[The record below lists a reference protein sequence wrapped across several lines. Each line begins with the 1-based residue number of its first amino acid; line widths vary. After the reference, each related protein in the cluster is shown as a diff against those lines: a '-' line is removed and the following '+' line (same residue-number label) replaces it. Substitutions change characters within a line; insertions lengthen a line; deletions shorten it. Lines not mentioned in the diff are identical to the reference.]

1 MYTLG
6 HIVITSYVRI
16 RHCRSTSPLHHHQVR
31 LPCRAFESL
40 AHIVI
45 TSYVRIRHCRS
56 SSPLHHHQVR
66 IFVEDRDE
74 DSRVAS
80 ALDLQ
85 LRDMDAGDHLTHNLD
100 FFNGSSTT
108 FPSGDQ
114 LLAQCAG
121 TGELTY

>member
-1 MYTLG
+1 MT
-6 HIVITSYVRI
+6 
-16 RHCRSTSPLHHHQVR
+16 
-31 LPCRAFESL
+31 
-40 AHIVI
+40 
-45 TSYVRIRHCRS
+45 S
-56 SSPLHHHQVR
+56 SSGAHFRRGPRRVSSTYSNKHHHQVR